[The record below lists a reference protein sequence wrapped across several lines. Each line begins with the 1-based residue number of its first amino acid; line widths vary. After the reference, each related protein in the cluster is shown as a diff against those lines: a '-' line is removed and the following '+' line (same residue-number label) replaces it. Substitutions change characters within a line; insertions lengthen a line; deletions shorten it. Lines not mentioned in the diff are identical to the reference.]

1 MRRTNYVHGSAAREL
16 ELEREVLER
25 SVWEGGASERQPGL
39 SITNW
44 MLLILM
50 FVILVSGFVYSIRLR
65 SEIAVARNKYT
76 QAQAEY
82 EKIKDEN
89 DNVEE
94 AIQNDINMEEVRR
107 IATAELGMKLPGEGQ
122 VVTYSSDINDY
133 VVQYADVTPR

>member
-1 MRRTNYVHGSAAREL
+1 MRRTDYVHGSAAR

-25 SVWEGGASERQPGL
+25 SVWEGSASEKQPGF
-39 SITNW
+39 SVTNW
-44 MLLILM
+44 MLLVLM
-50 FVILVSGFVYSIRLR
+50 FVILVSGFVYSIRLM

-76 QAQAEY
+76 QAYAEY
-82 EKIKDEN
+82 EKIKDDN

-107 IATAELGMKLPGEGQ
+107 IATVELGMKLPGEGQ

-133 VVQYADVTPR
+133 VEQYADVTPR